1 VFESLKCREGE
12 IISSSR
18 VRALLAR
25 GAVAE
30 ARDLLGWSD

>member
-1 VFESLKCREGE
+1 LKCREGE
-12 IISSSR
+12 IISSGW

-30 ARDLLGWSD
+30 ARDLLGWNA